1 MARAIRKAICVLL
14 EIDPEGMR
22 SYVSELFKIT
32 LVFLRISLLASWLS
46 ICSVFFAR

>member
-1 MARAIRKAICVLL
+1 MVRTIRKAICL

-22 SYVSELFKIT
+22 NYVSELFKIT
-32 LVFLRISLLASWLS
+32 LVFLRISLLASWPN